1 MSFSPAQIRK
11 FAKSEVN
18 QLSPQISESIEPKSP
33 WKIPIPYASVYFK
46 QKLVEILDK
55 KLSHKTLENKGLCLR
70 NHSMSHKQYTTR
82 KEVQKYGKKGSGKR
96 IKKRILTILE
106 EYFLAGNVD
115 KSYQMT
121 AQDMWN
127 LLTLK
132 AQKGEI
138 ESSNVP
144 KVMTIQSWITCYT
157 AQLCEKSAQK
167 VYEEAN

>member
-1 MSFSPAQIRK
+1 
-11 FAKSEVN
+11 
-18 QLSPQISESIEPKSP
+18 
-33 WKIPIPYASVYFK
+33 
-46 QKLVEILDK
+46 
-55 KLSHKTLENKGLCLR
+55 
-70 NHSMSHKQYTTR
+70 MSHKQYTTR